1 MRRRDFIRNSVPVAV
16 LPFLL
21 GGFNV
26 RAYGRSKVLE
36 GLIGAGSPGD
46 RVLVLIQLN
55 GGNDGLNM
63 VIPLDQYPALM
74 SARGNIAIPENKIL
88 KLTDATGLHPS
99 MIGLRNLYMAGRVNI
114 VQGVTYPN
122 PNKSHFRGTDIWL
135 TASDANQTLST
146 GWLGRYLDQVYPDF
160 PNGYPDE
167 VAPDPLAIQIGSI
180 VSTGLQGPAGSLGM
194 AITSPTSFY
203 QLLTGGV
210 DTAPDTPAGHEL
222 TFIRQVAQQTSVYAD
237 RIKAAAGKVP
247 VQSSL
252 YPSPGTNKLADQLKI
267 VAQLIAGGLKTRIYI
282 TNLGGFDT
290 HSGQVDQTLGTEYG
304 DHTDLLGKLS
314 EAILAFQED
323 LRILRA
329 DHRVIGMTFSEFGR
343 RIKSNAS
350 FGTDHGESA
359 PVILFGKA
367 INRGIIGT
375 NPVIPIPASSTDNLA
390 MQYDFRQVYAS
401 VLKQWFGVP
410 QAMLDAVLLQNF
422 QTLPI
427 VGPFPRPALPIINQN
442 GPVSVAGGVPER
454 IALHQNYPNP
464 FNPST
469 TISFTSTGEP
479 VSIRVYDTLGREV
492 ATVVDGT
499 PGTGEFSVTFDA
511 SALPAG
517 IYYYRMRSGSFNE
530 VRRMNLVK

>member
-1 MRRRDFIRNSVPVAV
+1 MRRRSFIRNSVPVAV

-36 GLIGAGSPGD
+36 GLIGAGTPGD

-63 VIPLDQYPALM
+63 VIPLDQYPALVN
-74 SARGNIAIPENKIL
+74 ARGNIAIPENKVL

-99 MIGLRNLYMAGRVNI
+99 MTGLRNLYTAGRVNI

-135 TASDANQTLST
+135 TASDADETLST
-146 GWLGRYLDQVYPDF
+146 GWLGRWLDQAFPDF
-160 PNGYPDE
+160 PDGYPNE
-167 VAPDPLAIQIGSI
+167 VMPDPLAIQIGSV
-180 VSTGLQGPAGSLGM
+180 VSTGLQGPNGSLGM
-194 AITSPTSFY
+194 AITSPTTFY

-237 RIKAAAGKVP
+237 RIKAAAGNVP
-247 VQSSL
+247 AQSTL
-252 YPSPGTNKLADQLKI
+252 YPPAGSNKLADQLKI
-267 VAQLIAGGLKTRIYI
+267 VAQLIAGGLKTRIYV

-290 HSGQVDQTLGTEYG
+290 HAGQIDDALGTEFG
-304 DHTDLLGKLS
+304 DHADLLGKLS

-323 LRILRA
+323 LRVLRA

-350 FGTDHGESA
+350 FGTDHGEAA
-359 PVILFGKA
+359 PVILFGK
-367 INRGIIGT
+367 GIKHGITGA
-375 NPVIPIPASSTDNLA
+375 NPVIPNPVSSTDNLG

-410 QAMLDAVLLQNF
+410 QDVLDAVLLQNF
-422 QTLPI
+422 QTLPVV
-427 VGPFPRPALPIINQN
+427 VGLPEPRLPIVNQE
-442 GPVSVAGGVPER
+442 GAAADGLPETVG
-454 IALHQNYPNP
+454 LGQNYPNP

-469 TISFTSTGEP
+469 TISFTSDGGP
-479 VSIRVYDTLGREV
+479 VSVRVYDTLGREV
-492 ATVVDGT
+492 ATLVDGVA
-499 PGTGEFSVTFDA
+499 GAGRFNVTFDA

-517 IYYYRMRSGSFNE
+517 IYYYRMRSGAHEE
-530 VRRMNLVK
+530 VRKMNLVK

>member
-21 GGFNV
+21 GGFSV
-26 RAYGRSKVLE
+26 RTYGRSKVLE
-36 GLIGAGSPGD
+36 DLIGAGSASD

-63 VIPLDQYPALM
+63 VIPLDRYPELM
-74 SARGNIAIPENKIL
+74 NARANIVIPENKVL
-88 KLTDATGLHPS
+88 KLTDATGLHPA
-99 MIGLRNLYMAGRVNI
+99 MTGLHDLYTAGRVNVI
-114 VQGVTYPN
+114 QGVTYPN

-135 TASDANQTLST
+135 TASDSNQTLGT
-146 GWLGRYLDQVYPDF
+146 GWLGRYLDQAYPDF
-160 PNGYPDE
+160 PNGYPNE
-167 VAPDPLAIQIGSI
+167 IAPDPLAIQIGSV
-180 VSTGLQGPAGSLGM
+180 VSTGLQGPAGSMGM
-194 AITSPTSFY
+194 AITSSTSFY
-203 QLLTGGV
+203 QLLSGGV
-210 DTAPDTPAGHEL
+210 DEAPDTPAGHEL
-222 TFIRQVAQQTSVYAD
+222 TFIRQVAQQTSVYVD
-237 RIKAAAGKVP
+237 RIKAAAAKVKT
-247 VQSSL
+247 QSPL

-304 DHTDLLGKLS
+304 DHADLLGKLS
-314 EAILAFQED
+314 QAILAFQED
-323 LRILRA
+323 LRVLRA
-329 DHRVIGMTFSEFGR
+329 DHRVVGMTFSEFGR

-359 PVILFGKA
+359 PLIVFGKA
-367 INRGIIGT
+367 VNRGIIGT
-375 NPVIPIPASSTDNLA
+375 NPVIPNPVTNSDNLA

-410 QAMLDAVLLQNF
+410 QDVLDAVLLQNF

-427 VGPFPRPALPIINQN
+427 VGPFPRPALPIVNQD
-442 GPVSVAGGVPER
+442 GPVSAAGDVPDR
-454 IALHQNYPNP
+454 LSLRQNYPNP
-464 FNPST
+464 FNPAT
-469 TISFTSTGEP
+469 TISFTSTGGP

-492 ATVVDGT
+492 ATLVDGAT
-499 PGTGEFSVTFDA
+499 GTGGFSVTFDA

-517 IYYYRMRSGSFNE
+517 VYYYRMRSGGFDE

>member
-1 MRRRDFIRNSVPVAV
+1 MKRRAFIRNSVPVAV

-26 RAYGRSKVLE
+26 RTYGRSKVLE
-36 GLIGAGSPGD
+36 GMIGAGTPGD

-63 VIPLDQYPALM
+63 VIPLDQYPALV
-74 SARGNIAIPENKIL
+74 SARGNIVIPENKVL
-88 KLTDATGLHPS
+88 KLTDATGIHPS
-99 MIGLRNLYMAGRVNI
+99 MTGLRDLYTAGRVNI

-146 GWLGRYLDQVYPDF
+146 GWLGRYLDQTYPDF
-160 PNGYPDE
+160 PNGYPNE
-167 VAPDPLAIQIGSI
+167 IAPDPLAIQIGSV

-210 DTAPDTPAGHEL
+210 DAAPDTPAGHEL
-222 TFIRQVAQQTSVYAD
+222 TFIRQVAQQTSVYAQ
-237 RIKAAAGKVP
+237 RIKDAAAKVP
-247 VQSSL
+247 AQSSL
-252 YPSPGTNKLADQLKI
+252 YPAPGTNKLADQLKI

-290 HSGQVDQTLGTEYG
+290 HAGQIDQALGAEYG
-304 DHTDLLGKLS
+304 DHADLLGKLS
-314 EAILAFQED
+314 QAILAFQED
-323 LRILRA
+323 LRVLRA

-350 FGTDHGESA
+350 FGTDHGEAA

-367 INRGIIGT
+367 IKHGITGT
-375 NPVIPIPASSTDNLA
+375 NPLIPAVVTNTDNLA

-401 VLKQWFGVP
+401 VLQQWFGVP
-410 QAMLDAVLLQNF
+410 QGVLDAVLMQNF
-422 QTLPI
+422 QALPLIGPLPQPRLPI
-427 VGPFPRPALPIINQN
+427 VSGEGALAAGIPVN
-442 GPVSVAGGVPER
+442 G
-454 IALHQNYPNP
+454 ALDQNYPNP

-469 TISFTSTGEP
+469 TISFTSAGGP
-479 VSIRVYDTLGREV
+479 VSIRVYDTLGAEV
-492 ATVVDGT
+492 ATLVDGDR
-499 PGTGEFSVTFDA
+499 GAGRFSVTFDA
-511 SALPAG
+511 SSLPAG
-517 IYYYRMRSGSFNE
+517 IYYYRMRSGAHEE
-530 VRRMNLVK
+530 VRKMILVK